1 VYSSPD
7 DDDGRN
13 RRKDTKLVSGLFPR
27 CFSLFLVVS
36 RCFSLFVFVS
46 RCLSLFVFVC
56 LCLSL
61 FLVVSRCSSLFL
73 VVSRCLSLFLVVLRF
88 CFLLLPF
95 ASFCFLLLPFASFC
109 YLSSTISHSLIPGC
123 WSLFQ
128 QQWVPVGDAPYH
140 WLCVGE
146 LCKGKYHNNMCSL
159 NSEIAALG
167 PDSVNNNPPTEIAN
181 KELKCCAIQPQD
193 QTLQYRVVANTV
205 LVRSTLYMLGCPWW
219 LYLCR
224 DGSGWLWSCS
234 ASCIGM
240 VQGGCYRV
248 GMVHV

>member
-1 VYSSPD
+1 M
-7 DDDGRN
+7 
-13 RRKDTKLVSGLFPR
+13 
-27 CFSLFLVVS
+27 
-36 RCFSLFVFVS
+36 
-46 RCLSLFVFVC
+46 
-56 LCLSL
+56 
-61 FLVVSRCSSLFL
+61 
-73 VVSRCLSLFLVVLRF
+73 
-88 CFLLLPF
+88 
-95 ASFCFLLLPFASFC
+95 
-109 YLSSTISHSLIPGC
+109 
-123 WSLFQ
+123 
-128 QQWVPVGDAPYH
+128 PVGDAPYH

-167 PDSVNNNPPTEIAN
+167 PDSVNNNPNAEIAN

-193 QTLQYRVVANTV
+193 QTLRYRVVANTV

-224 DGSGWLWSCS
+224 DGSGWFFSCS